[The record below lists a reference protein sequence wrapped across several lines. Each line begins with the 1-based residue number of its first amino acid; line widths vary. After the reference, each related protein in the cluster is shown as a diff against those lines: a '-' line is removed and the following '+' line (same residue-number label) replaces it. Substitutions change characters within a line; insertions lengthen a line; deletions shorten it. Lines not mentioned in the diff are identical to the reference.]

1 MQDFYDWRFRLN
13 SIQTAAISD
22 KNCKW
27 HRYSHGRLER
37 VRKIGLPQLSGTRSI
52 PSLRV
57 RDEEETFLPKTLTL
71 ALEPIQ
77 LRYLFHSHIDHIIVT
92 ENIMFGKT
100 LVPFND
106 DN

>member
-1 MQDFYDWRFRLN
+1 MQAFYAWTVRIN
-13 SIQTAAISD
+13 SRQTAAISD
-22 KNCKW
+22 KIYKW
-27 HRYSHGRLER
+27 HRYSHRRLQR
-37 VRKIGLPQLSGTRSI
+37 VRKIGLPQLRGTRSI

-57 RDEEETFLPKTLTL
+57 RDEEETFSPKTLTL

-100 LVPFND
+100 LVLFND
-106 DN
+106 EN